1 MARTKITRRQFPL
14 ATRFLPAPLFSTLGD
29 MTDFTA
35 RAQQL
40 FDDAFGKE
48 FAAAGQ
54 GWAPAVNVAET
65 KDEFTVTAE
74 LPGLKSDNVT
84 VDFTDGMLTI
94 RGEKIEEHT
103 EKEDDRTYYMWER
116 RFGSFQRTL
125 PFPGGIDDKK
135 IAAEF
140 KDGVLTVHL
149 PKAEEAK
156 PKRQTIPITV
166 TK

>member
-1 MARTKITRRQFPL
+1 MSQTKLTRRQLPFTP
-14 ATRFLPAPLFSTLGD
+14 RFLPSPFFAPFGDLG
-29 MTDFTA
+29 DFTA

-40 FDDAFGKE
+40 FDEAFGKDFTTSLQE
-48 FAAAGQ
+48 
-54 GWAPAVNVAET
+54 WTPAVNVAET

-74 LPGLKSDNVT
+74 LPGMTLENIS
-84 VDFTDGMLTI
+84 VDFTEGMLTI
-94 RGEKIEEHT
+94 RGEKVDERT
-103 EKEDDRTYYMWER
+103 EKENDKTYYMWER
-116 RFGSFQRTL
+116 RFGTFQRTL

-149 PKAEEAK
+149 PKTEAVK
-156 PKRQTIPITV
+156 PKRQTIPITA

>member
-1 MARTKITRRQFPL
+1 MAQTKLTRRLPL
-14 ATRFLPAPLFSTLGD
+14 TPRFLPSPLLAPFGNLDEFA
-29 MTDFTA
+29 A

-40 FDDAFGKE
+40 FDEAFGNGFTTSLQE
-48 FAAAGQ
+48 
-54 GWAPAVNVAET
+54 WTPAVNVAET

-74 LPGLKSDNVT
+74 LPGMKLDDIS

-94 RGEKIEEHT
+94 RGEKVDERT

-116 RFGSFQRTL
+116 RFGTFQRTL

-135 IAAEF
+135 ITAEF

-149 PKAEEAK
+149 PKAEDAK
-156 PKRQTIPITV
+156 TKRRSIPIAAA
-166 TK
+166 K

>member
-1 MARTKITRRQFPL
+1 MVRTKLTRRQFPL
-14 ATRFLPAPLFSTLGD
+14 TARFFPSPLFAPLGD
-29 MTDFTA
+29 MADLST

-40 FDDAFGKE
+40 FDEAFGKE
-48 FAAAGQ
+48 LFTTPQ
-54 GWAPAVNVAET
+54 GWTPAVNVAES

-74 LPGLKSDNVT
+74 LPGMKAENVS
-84 VDFTDGMLTI
+84 VDFTEGMLTI
-94 RGEKIEEHT
+94 HGEKVDEHT

-116 RFGSFQRTL
+116 HFGTFQRTL
-125 PFPGGIDDKK
+125 PFPGGIDAKK

-140 KDGVLTVHL
+140 KDGVLTVHM
-149 PKAEEAK
+149 PKAEEVK